1 MNQSQKKEGTK
12 KRRHVEVVVF
22 DEPRK
27 RPRRIRQPLNLV
39 PKQGSIR
46 KENDQSEYDF
56 KAIFDEVKNLGV
68 TGFSKKEKKKLEEQ
82 RLQSLG
88 ARRPKN
94 QKVPYPI
101 LQKIAKK
108 KQERDEKRYE
118 MEKAMGIVTKKKK
131 ESKSS
136 KNKTSYGWWTDKP
149 INIDNA
155 SNNFKL
161 KKSDL
166 AAIKRK
172 IKH

>member
-1 MNQSQKKEGTK
+1 MIRSQEKEGTK
-12 KRRHVEVVVF
+12 KRRNVEVVVF
-22 DEPRK
+22 DEHNK
-27 RPRRIRQPLNLV
+27 RPRNIGQPLNLV
-39 PKQGSIR
+39 AKKGSRR

-56 KAIFDEVKNLGV
+56 KAIFDDVKNLGA
-68 TGFSKKEKKKLEEQ
+68 TGFSSKERKKLEEQ

-88 ARRPKN
+88 ARKPKN

-101 LQKIAKK
+101 LQKIIKK
-108 KQERDEKRYE
+108 KQEKEKKRYE
-118 MEKAMGIVTKKKK
+118 TEKAMGIVTKKKK
-131 ESKSS
+131 ESKSTKS
-136 KNKTSYGWWTDKP
+136 RTSYGWWTDKP
-149 INIDNA
+149 ISIDNA